1 MRDARALVR
10 LHDIL
15 NEIGGIRSVT
25 DDLSFDEFDRSWS
38 ALRAVQHGL
47 LIIGEAVKNLP
58 DEMKDSQPDIP
69 WGRIGALGNFL
80 RHEYAA
86 IDNRRIWD
94 VVQNHVGRLE
104 SAVRSLLQE
113 DDLQTP
119 TGER

>member
-15 NEIGGIRSVT
+15 HEIEGIRSVT

-47 LIIGEAVKNLP
+47 LIIGEAVKNSP
-58 DEMKDSQPDIP
+58 DGIKASQPEIP
-69 WGRIGALGNFL
+69 WSCIGALGNFL
-80 RHEYAA
+80 RHEYAT

-94 VVQNHVGRLE
+94 VVENHLGRLE
-104 SAVRSLLQE
+104 TAVRSLLKAE
-113 DDLQTP
+113 
-119 TGER
+119 TGNPKVGR